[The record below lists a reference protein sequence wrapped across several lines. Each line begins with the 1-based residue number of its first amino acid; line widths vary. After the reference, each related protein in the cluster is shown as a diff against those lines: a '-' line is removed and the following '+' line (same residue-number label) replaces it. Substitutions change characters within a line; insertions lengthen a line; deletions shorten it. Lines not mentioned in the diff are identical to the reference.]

1 MLTHMNTHV
10 NICAHIHVAHLHTQC
25 TCAYTCTHAHIHA
38 HKHIFTH
45 VHVCTPTHAHI
56 HICTH
61 VVGRNRGEIGN
72 WEFFLWK
79 NDLKAFPSFLNP
91 KESSPHSPSDLSL
104 GFHVPDRPEVRLLTD
119 WQPGHLLSVPLS
131 FLQLT
136 SGRLSTDV

>member
-10 NICAHIHVAHLHTQC
+10 NICTHIHVAHLHKC
-25 TCAYTCTHAHIHA
+25 TRVHTHLHTCSHTCTQTSSHTYMYACPCMHTYIS
-38 HKHIFTH
+38 
-45 VHVCTPTHAHI
+45 VHTWWGGTEERL
-56 HICTH
+56 
-61 VVGRNRGEIGN
+61 GIGN
-72 WEFFLWK
+72 SFLWK

-104 GFHVPDRPEVRLLTD
+104 GFHVPGRPEVRLLTD
-119 WQPGHLLSVPLS
+119 WQPGHLLCVPLS